1 MSTTTA
7 TATTNLCNSKA
18 SYLPRQSLE
27 KQNNSDPDHG
37 SYKMTLHSNED
48 LVTTSKSSTY
58 DILAQTPK
66 LPNNLPDVLP
76 LGAKLQPNSNTS
88 LNSTPSLRYGSNNNI
103 STNSPTSQQSYT
115 PYGQQ
120 QTQQQ
125 RYSTPVLNTFNLS
138 TNFTRS
144 QSFDTNVHNTMTQSP
159 NKYMTQ
165 SSLDLKKPIN
175 NLETTLEEPLN
186 LIENSTLIKDHN
198 NSSVSSLSS
207 LSESCNSHEERLNTS
222 SVCSANTTGGETTN
236 SNSIF
241 RAELV
246 NTTFANNNSSNNA
259 KKSVTRQ
266 ESLRENIEKITQ
278 LQSQLMSAHI
288 TDNSNF
294 MGNYASQMSP
304 QSKSLQANVID
315 IPKSL
320 ETEKIDEEKPC
331 SDNEIECVPQAPP
344 TPPPVVEELI
354 KKSSSSNTNTC
365 NLKSPK
371 ILEEEQQ
378 TNETNSIISQ
388 LDAST
393 DSLKLVQRSE
403 IILRVNASTVETA
416 SQTDDITDCELKS
429 LAEINNTKEMDTPTR
444 TTLQPRQRLAIEDDC
459 EKMSKELANML
470 PANDALINIL
480 CPPGT
485 KTVSD
490 YVTKLYNPNV
500 PLRPSKRDVGTSTLT
515 RNSSNKNNKEEQEK
529 ITVELKLS
537 EVEQTPENC
546 DILKNKMDDLIKHL
560 NNKVRIL
567 TKEQTCIDEESA
579 INDELGNCLLNKL
592 SDKIRPIEASKC
604 RTYISDIGH
613 ITGLL
618 LSLSERLARAENN
631 LTTIDENNSEKK
643 SLENKRDR
651 LVEQL
656 TEAKRLKE
664 DIDRRGISVVSLL
677 EKNLNADEFAD
688 FEYFINMKAKLITD
702 ARDIADKIKMGEEI
716 INALSDNLIQSDC

>member
-1 MSTTTA
+1 MVFGGKFRIRR
-7 TATTNLCNSKA
+7 CNSKA